1 MLLVLLLLL
10 LLLLLLMMTLKTGY
24 ATQIGS
30 IWLFDT
36 IPREHDDKSL
46 GFVRQTQYVFHI
58 IALESSLKTVYDDYL
73 PDLIGVFNSTQTSTY

>member
-1 MLLVLLLLL
+1 
-10 LLLLLLMMTLKTGY
+10 MMTLKTGY